1 MCQQTKRQ
9 QAQKKSEGPI
19 LGGPSWRASC
29 LSAKYLQGPV
39 SAQFWQL
46 IQSMGSPK
54 GLGLLTLLG
63 FCRVP
68 VLFMAFN
75 PSPNSFI
82 RLQNLHLIFGYKFL
96 HLFPLACWVEPLRR
110 QLCQVPIWDGS
121 QFGSVIG
128 WSFPQSMLF
137 ICHYTYSSQGT
148 IWGKGFLSSL
158 LSLSFQWELCLATGN
173 GHFRIHIS
181 DYWSLS

>member
-1 MCQQTKRQ
+1 M
-9 QAQKKSEGPI
+9 I
-19 LGGPSWRASC
+19 
-29 LSAKYLQGPV
+29 
-39 SAQFWQL
+39 
-46 IQSMGSPK
+46 SPK

-75 PSPNSFI
+75 HSPNSFI

-110 QLCQVPIWDGS
+110 QLCQVPICKNNRALSIMLGIGSCPWNGS

-148 IWGKGFLSSL
+148 IWGKSFLSSL

>member
-1 MCQQTKRQ
+1 
-9 QAQKKSEGPI
+9 
-19 LGGPSWRASC
+19 
-29 LSAKYLQGPV
+29 
-39 SAQFWQL
+39 
-46 IQSMGSPK
+46 MGSPK

-110 QLCQVPIWDGS
+110 QLCQVPICKNNRALSIMLGIGSCPWNGS
-121 QFGSVIG
+121 QFGTVIN
-128 WSFPQSMLF
+128 WPFPPSLPHLCPCITCKQDTF
-137 ICHYTYSSQGT
+137 
-148 IWGKGFLSSL
+148 WVKGFVGELVF
-158 LSLSFQWELCLATGN
+158 LSLYWKSCLATGS
-173 GHFRIHIS
+173 GHFKIHIFHC
-181 DYWSLS
+181 